1 MNEMTSEHAAA
12 EMPRFFRGERLLPY
26 ASLIGNPM
34 PVFVNRV
41 QESFELRMHA
51 HDFIEICLVAE
62 GAGVHYIDAAQLPV
76 ARGDLF
82 FIPVGIA
89 HVFRPAAKG
98 RPLALYNCIL
108 TAEQLVRLLQ
118 AVQAEAEIADFYREL
133 GTVRA
138 WFHLHDRGEAARQLF
153 QRLHLEFT
161 SRRTGFTAALS
172 ALTVEL
178 LILLYRQRA
187 EPPPLRHA
195 AAAEPVSSSMQE
207 LLAYIQA
214 NCASELHAADMAA
227 RLGIGDRQFQRTFKR
242 TTGTTFLGFVQSA
255 RIDLGCRLLLETTDA
270 VGDIAVRCGYQD
282 KKFFNRLFKRKTG
295 VTPSRY
301 RASLH
306 SRQPDVSPSESPD
319 RQP

>member
-1 MNEMTSEHAAA
+1 MKERPNEPGAAD
-12 EMPRFFRGERLLPY
+12 MPRFFRGERLLPY
-26 ASLIGNPM
+26 ASLIDNPM

-62 GAGVHYIDAAQLPV
+62 GAGVHYIDTAQLPV

-108 TAEQLVRLLQ
+108 TAEQLGKLLQ
-118 AVQAEAEIADFYREL
+118 AVQAEEEITAFYREL
-133 GTVRA
+133 GNGQA

-161 SRRTGFTAALS
+161 ARRAGFAAALS

-178 LILLYRQRA
+178 LILLYRQRT
-187 EPPPLRHA
+187 EQPPLRHA
-195 AAAEPVSSSMQE
+195 ASDEPVSSSMQE
-207 LLAYIQA
+207 LLAYIRA
-214 NCASELHAADMAA
+214 NCAAELHAADMAA
-227 RLGIGDRQFQRTFKR
+227 RLGIGERQFQRTFKR
-242 TTGTTFLGFVQSA
+242 ATGVTFLGYVQSA
-255 RIDLGCRLLLETTDA
+255 RIDLSCRLLLETKDA
-270 VGDIAVRCGYQD
+270 VGHIAVRSGYQD
-282 KKFFNRLFKRKTG
+282 TKFFNRLFKRKTG
-295 VTPSRY
+295 VTPSEY

-306 SRQPDVSPSESPD
+306 SRQSIDN
-319 RQP
+319 

>member
-62 GAGVHYIDAAQLPV
+62 GAGVHYIDAAQMPV

-138 WFHLHDRGEAARQLF
+138 WFHMHDRGEA
-153 QRLHLEFT
+153 
-161 SRRTGFTAALS
+161 GTAALS
-172 ALTVEL
+172 AAAPRIHFAKDRIHGRVVRADGGTADLTVPTT
-178 LILLYRQRA
+178 RR
-187 EPPPLRHA
+187 A
-195 AAAEPVSSSMQE
+195 AAAAGMRLPPNPSPLRCKSCSPTSKPIAPRSCMRPTWRRGSASATGSSSGLQE
-207 LLAYIQA
+207 A
-214 NCASELHAADMAA
+214 
-227 RLGIGDRQFQRTFKR
+227 
-242 TTGTTFLGFVQSA
+242 TGMTFLGLSCRAPASTSAAGCCWRRRTPSATSRPLRLSGQEVFQPAVQTENRRHA
-255 RIDLGCRLLLETTDA
+255 EPIPRLLA
-270 VGDIAVRCGYQD
+270 FPA
-282 KKFFNRLFKRKTG
+282 
-295 VTPSRY
+295 
-301 RASLH
+301 A
-306 SRQPDVSPSESPD
+306 
-319 RQP
+319 